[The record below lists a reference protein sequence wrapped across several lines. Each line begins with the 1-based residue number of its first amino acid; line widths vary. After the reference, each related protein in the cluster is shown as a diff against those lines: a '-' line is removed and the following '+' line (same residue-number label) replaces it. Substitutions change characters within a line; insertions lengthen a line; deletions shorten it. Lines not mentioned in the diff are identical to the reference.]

1 MAWIKDK
8 ERLLKAARKKGTN
21 NIQGNSHKVPIS
33 WLFSRNSAARREWH
47 NIFTV
52 IKGKKNYSKRVF
64 YKVRFLFRFA
74 AESIKQTK
82 AKTDTNKPALQNMLK
97 RLL

>member
-47 NIFTV
+47 YIFTA
-52 IKGKKNYSKRVF
+52 IKGKK
-64 YKVRFLFRFA
+64 L
-74 AESIKQTK
+74 
-82 AKTDTNKPALQNMLK
+82 
-97 RLL
+97 